1 MRYFYLILL
10 LLLNIAYAQKQHI
23 LDESKMKAEILKK
36 WAQPSGITEN
46 QAGYDVKYYLID
58 LDIEANPDR
67 VQGIRGSVTVN
78 LDVVDANLASVDL
91 NLADGMIAD
100 SVFNENTKTSF
111 TRGDDILTVTLKRN
125 FARGEATS
133 VTVFYHG
140 NPEATGFGAFG
151 FTEYNNKPLVWSLS
165 EPYGARAWWPCKDA
179 PADKADSVDIRF
191 TLPDPMIA
199 VSNGVLAEKVA
210 NGNGT
215 TTFFW
220 KERHPISTYLVSI
233 AAYEYVKYTD
243 WYVPSENDSM
253 PIDFYV
259 APGHLENSKVNF
271 LKTREMIEIF
281 ADLFGEYPFLDEKY
295 GHVEFPW
302 GGGMEHQTCT
312 SLGNINYSNGYYSI
326 NLIVHELAHQW
337 WGDMVTCADFKN
349 IWLNE
354 GFATYSEAL
363 YWEAIGGFE
372 RYQDEIGG
380 NAYYGGGTIY
390 VDDTTSVSRIFHSGL
405 SYNKASYV
413 LHMLRHVVGD
423 STFFTILK
431 TYYEDSKH
439 QYSTVTTPQF
449 QELCETV
456 SGMDLEKFFQQWIYG
471 EYYPYY
477 SYGWAANAQG
487 DNYKIT
493 LEIKQIQTNTGLFK
507 MPVDVEIKTPTG
519 TQIFVVRDSLA
530 SQTFELTVGSEPTA
544 VTLDPDNWILKDV
557 ARHPLTLPGDDP
569 VKLPDVFE
577 ISGIFPNPFNPVTTI
592 EFYLPASTPVSVSI
606 YDILGKKVATLADK
620 QNFSRGTNQIKWN
633 ALNRASGIYFARVQ
647 AGESTLTRKL
657 VLTR

>member
-1 MRYFYLILL
+1 MRYFYLILFL
-10 LLLNIAYAQKQHI
+10 LINIAFGQKQHI
-23 LDESKMKAEILKK
+23 LDESKRKAEILKK
-36 WAQPSGITEN
+36 WAQPAGTTEN

-58 LDIEANPDR
+58 LDIEPDPER
-67 VQGIRGSVTVN
+67 VQGIRGRVTVN
-78 LDVVDANLASVDL
+78 LDITVANLESVDL
-91 NLADGMIAD
+91 NLADGMLVD

-111 TRGDDILTVTLKRN
+111 TRGDDLLTVSLSRN
-125 FARGEATS
+125 FTQGEATS
-133 VTVFYHG
+133 VTVYYHG
-140 NPEATGFGAFG
+140 NPESTGFGAFG
-151 FTEYNNKPLVWSLS
+151 FTEYNSKPLIWSLS

-191 TLPDPMIA
+191 TVPDPMIA
-199 VSNGVLAEKVA
+199 VSNGVLTTEVD

-215 TTFFW
+215 STFHW
-220 KERHPISTYLVSI
+220 KVRYPISTYLVSI

-243 WYVPSENDSM
+243 WYVTTEEDSM

-259 APGHLENSKVNF
+259 APDHLENSKFNF

-281 ADLFGEYPFLDEKY
+281 SGLFGEYPFLDEKY

-312 SLGNINYSNGYYSI
+312 SLGSINSSNGYYSV

-363 YWEAIGGFE
+363 YWEAIGGFD
-372 RYQDEIGG
+372 RYQAEIDG
-380 NAYYGGGTIY
+380 NAYYGGGTIF
-390 VDDTTSVSRIFHSGL
+390 VADTTSVSRIFHSGL

-423 STFFTILK
+423 SSFFSILK
-431 TYYEDSKH
+431 TYYEDPRH
-439 QYSTVTTPQF
+439 QYSTVKTPQF

-477 SYGWAANAQG
+477 SYGWRADNQG
-487 DNYKIT
+487 DNYKLT
-493 LEIKQIQTNTGLFK
+493 LEIKQIQTNTGLFT
-507 MPVDVEIKTPTG
+507 MPVDIEITTTSG
-519 TQIFVVRDSLA
+519 TELFVVKDSLE
-530 SQTFELTVGSEPTA
+530 SQTFELIVGSEPSS
-544 VTLDPDNWILKDV
+544 VILDPDRWILKQTTQ
-557 ARHPLTLPGDDP
+557 HPLSLPGDDP
-569 VKLPDVFE
+569 VNLPDAFE
-577 ISGIFPNPFNPVTTI
+577 ISGVFPNPFNPTTTI
-592 EFYLPASTPVSVSI
+592 EFFLPSSTPVSVSI
-606 YDILGKKVATLADK
+606 YDILGKKVETLANK
-620 QNFSRGTNQIKWN
+620 ENFGRGTHQIKWN
-633 ALNRASGIYFARVQ
+633 ALNRSSGIYFVRVQ
-647 AGESTLTRKL
+647 AGESIQTRKL